1 MALGS
6 GGSVGT
12 AGSVG
17 RSGAGVGVGVGEGDW
32 GLCDA
37 VWVGAGGSVT
47 AGEGVVGALVAG
59 DTDADVAGAADSGG
73 GGFGA
78 GVAFGTTD
86 ELAGVELAGVELAG
100 GLADWPLAGADVP
113 RPSERASTLR
123 AITTAATPANVTRT

>member
-1 MALGS
+1 VGS
-6 GGSVGT
+6 

-17 RSGAGVGVGVGEGDW
+17 RSAGVGVGVGEGDW

-37 VWVGAGGSVT
+37 VCVGAGESVT

-78 GVAFGTTD
+78 GVPFGTT
-86 ELAGVELAGVELAG
+86 AELAGVELAG

-113 RPSERASTLR
+113 RPSERASRLR
-123 AITTAATPANVTRT
+123 ANTTAATPANVTRT